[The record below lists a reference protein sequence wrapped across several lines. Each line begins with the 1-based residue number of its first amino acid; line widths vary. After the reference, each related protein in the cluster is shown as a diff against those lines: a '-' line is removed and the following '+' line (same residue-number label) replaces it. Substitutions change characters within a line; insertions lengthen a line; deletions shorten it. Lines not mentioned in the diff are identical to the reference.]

1 METWLKVLGS
11 MPKKTR
17 KLPPI
22 HLGDEELGERLAR
35 LRRDK
40 GLTQVELADKIGII
54 QPVLSDYERGRL
66 RPYAEMV
73 ARFCVALDVS
83 ADELLGLKTP
93 RRDRSRDDPETRRFW
108 KTFQLVVSLPEK
120 DRRAVI
126 RLVNSLVSSKQL
138 RAPGAKKAG

>member
-22 HLGDEELGERLAR
+22 DLGDEELGERIAR

-66 RPYAEMV
+66 RLYAEMV
-73 ARFCVALDVS
+73 ARVGVALDVS
-83 ADELLGLKTP
+83 ADELLGLRSP
-93 RRDRSRDDPETRRFW
+93 RRDRSRDDPETRRMW
-108 KTFQLVVSLPEK
+108 KVFQLVVGLPEK
-120 DRRAVI
+120 DRRAVV
-126 RLVNSLVSSKQL
+126 RLVHSLVSSKQL
-138 RAPGAKKAG
+138 RAPSAKKAS

>member
-22 HLGDEELGERLAR
+22 DLGDEELGERIAR

-66 RPYAEMV
+66 RLYAEMV
-73 ARFCVALDVS
+73 ARVGVALDVS
-83 ADELLGLKTP
+83 ADELLGLRSP
-93 RRDRSRDDPETRRFW
+93 RRDRSRDDPETRRMW
-108 KTFQLVVSLPEK
+108 KVFQLVVGLPEK

-126 RLVNSLVSSKQL
+126 RLVHSLVSSKQL
-138 RAPGAKKAG
+138 KAPSAKKAG

>member
-1 METWLKVLGS
+1 MEQSLKVLGS

-22 HLGDEELGERLAR
+22 DLGDEELGERLAR
-35 LRRDK
+35 FRRDK
-40 GLTQVELADKIGII
+40 GMTQVELAEKIGII

-73 ARFCVALDVS
+73 ARFAVALGVS
-83 ADELLGLKTP
+83 ADEILGLKAP
-93 RRDRSRDDPETRRFW
+93 RRDRSKDDPETRRLW
-108 KTFQLVVSLPEK
+108 KIFQLVAGLPEK

-126 RLVNSLVSSKQL
+126 RLVNSLVSAKQL
-138 RAPGAKKAG
+138 KAPGAKRAS

>member
-1 METWLKVLGS
+1 MEQSLKVLGA

-17 KLPPI
+17 RLPPI
-22 HLGDEELGERLAR
+22 DLGDEELGERLAR

-40 GLTQVELADKIGII
+40 GLTQVELAEKIGII

-73 ARFCVALDVS
+73 ARFAVALEVS
-83 ADELLGLKTP
+83 ADELLGLRSP
-93 RRDRSRDDPETRRFW
+93 RRDRSRDDPETRRLW
-108 KTFQLVVSLPEK
+108 KSFQLVAGLPEK

-126 RLVNSLVSSKQL
+126 RLVNSLVSAKQL
-138 RAPGAKKAG
+138 KAAGAKRAS

>member
-1 METWLKVLGS
+1 MESSLKVGGA

-22 HLGDEELGERLAR
+22 QLGDEEIGERLAR
-35 LRRDK
+35 IRRDK

-66 RPYAEMV
+66 RPYSEMV
-73 ARFCVALDVS
+73 ARFCLALDVS
-83 ADELLGLKTP
+83 ADELLGLKLP
-93 RRDRSRDDPETRRFW
+93 RRDRSRDDPELRRIW
-108 KTFQLVVSLPEK
+108 KVFQLVASLPEK

-126 RLVNSLVSSKQL
+126 RLVNSLVSAKQV
-138 RAPGAKKAG
+138 RAIGARKAS